1 MKLMQKKNSIL
12 TIRLSNYQHKECT
25 ILKVFLVTI
34 ATIVFQFH
42 TSANEF
48 VVKSFVLAQNDIS
61 AIQHKRLDVND
72 EVAAIVKVQTDLSG
86 LFFDSNLN
94 IVGDIEES
102 PGEYLVYL
110 SPGEK
115 MLHIKK
121 NGFIPLNYVIPQAIQ
136 SGKVYVLILTSKEPV
151 THNQDLSQKLAEF
164 VIIDSKPQGASIYI
178 DDKFLGF
185 TPMEKPMNEGFY
197 TVSLQLPNYY
207 PYSQKIEVLAN
218 KQAKIFAELDP
229 KFGHLEIESEP
240 VSGASIILNG
250 KTLDQK
256 TPCIVEELPSGKYE
270 VGLQKKFY
278 EPAFADILIEE
289 GKTEKINLLMNPAYG
304 ILNITTNEKTK
315 IFLDDKYI
323 ATGKYLD
330 TITPGL
336 HLISL
341 NQKNHYPE
349 THQVFAANG
358 KTEKLTFELKPI
370 TGTLSIVSNPSGA
383 NIYVDGL
390 KVGKTPKFVR
400 DLIIGIH
407 QIKLEA
413 ADHAPS
419 AFDVLI
425 EENKI
430 TEINHSLKSGFKVKF
445 AGTPSE
451 SEIYLNGDLAGKS
464 PLTLNLKPAKYDITI
479 SKTAYIS
486 SKMKLS
492 LTDADTTL
500 NFSLTSVAYKK
511 QQANRRKNRRQANF
525 EDAIGVLFVM
535 NSKND
540 QPYFFRFFYNYGKSH
555 LGVLE
560 NNIVFSH
567 DQLEQDGKRKY
578 YYTSVWDS
586 TYNTN
591 VSLQKFGFGMRKILT
606 LDMYYAHLKTSNT
619 NAGGFGMSLGICTN
633 IEDSRFDFYLNGDIT
648 RYFSSNWKPYEWG
661 VTLGAKYM
669 LGNAVNLEI
678 GYVFSG
684 WDLRNN
690 DYVNSGETSAV
701 VIQDSDNVPN
711 ELNQQN
717 VSSSSN
723 YFKFGI
729 SINFG
734 EFENVASFIEGLK
747 K

>member
-1 MKLMQKKNSIL
+1 MQNFLSIF
-12 TIRLSNYQHKECT
+12 TVWLSSLQLKGFT
-25 ILKVFLVTI
+25 LLKVFFVTI

-42 TSANEF
+42 IYANEF
-48 VVKSFVLAQNDIS
+48 VVKSFTLAPNDIS
-61 AIQHKRLDVND
+61 AIQHKRMDVND

-110 SPGEK
+110 SPGER

-121 NGFIPLNYVIPQAIQ
+121 NGFIPLNYSIPQTIQ
-136 SGKVYVLILTSKEPV
+136 SGKVYVLILTSKEPL
-151 THNQDLSQKLAEF
+151 THNQDLSRKLSEF

-178 DDKFLGF
+178 NDKFLGL
-185 TPMEKPMNEGFY
+185 TPMEKPMIEGFY
-197 TVSLQLPNYY
+197 TVNIQLPNYY
-207 PYSQKIEVLAN
+207 PYTQEIEVLAN

-229 KFGHLEIESEP
+229 RFGHLDVRSDP

-278 EPAFADILIEE
+278 EPAFAEILIEE
-289 GKTEKINLLMNPAYG
+289 GKTKKINLQLNPAYG
-304 ILNITTNEKTK
+304 ILNITTNNETK

-323 ATGKYLD
+323 ATGEYYD
-330 TITPGL
+330 TLTPGL
-336 HLISL
+336 HVISL

-358 KTEKLTFELKPI
+358 MTEKLKFELKQI

-383 NIYVDGL
+383 TVFVDGE

-400 DLIIGIH
+400 DLIIGTH
-407 QIKLEA
+407 QIKIDA
-413 ADHAPS
+413 IDYVPS
-419 AFDVLI
+419 VFEINI
-425 EENKI
+425 EEGKI
-430 TEINHSLKSGFKVKF
+430 TEVNQTLKSGFKVKI
-445 AGTPSE
+445 AGTPFE
-451 SEIYLNGDLAGKS
+451 SEIYLNGDLAGRS

-525 EDAIGVLFVM
+525 EDAIGALFVM
-535 NSKND
+535 ETKNEH
-540 QPYFFRFFYNYGKSH
+540 PYFFRVFYNYGKSY
-555 LGVLE
+555 LSVVE
-560 NNIVFSH
+560 NKVEFSH

-578 YYTSVWDS
+578 YYTSIWDS
-586 TYNTN
+586 SYQSN
-591 VSLQKFGFGMRKILT
+591 VRLQKFGVGVRNILT
-606 LDMYYAHLKTSNT
+606 ADIYYAHLSISNT
-619 NAGGFGMSLGICTN
+619 NAGGFGMSLGVCTN
-633 IEDSRFDFYLNGDIT
+633 IEDSRFDFYLNGDIA
-648 RYFSSNWKPYEWG
+648 RYFSSKWKPYEWG
-661 VTLGAKYM
+661 VTIGAKYM
-669 LGNAVNLEI
+669 LGNAVNLEF

-684 WDLRNN
+684 WDLQHN
-690 DYVNSGETSAV
+690 DFVNSGETGAV
-701 VIQDSDNVPN
+701 FIQDSDNVPT
-711 ELNQQN
+711 EMNQQK
-717 VSSSSN
+717 VSSNKN
-723 YFKFGI
+723 YFKFGL

-734 EFENVASFIEGLK
+734 EFENVKQRLEDMK